1 MRNDHSIAGTT
12 ILQTTLED
20 ADNTQFYFKRLNDFF
35 DLTLIVKLKNVCG
48 MGDPRH
54 EVRHSESGFRG
65 EDVSP
70 STASSV
76 LQLETI
82 KSFTE
87 LIGKET
93 MVYGVWMIVRPYDL
107 NGGGGGCMHE

>member
-1 MRNDHSIAGTT
+1 
-12 ILQTTLED
+12 
-20 ADNTQFYFKRLNDFF
+20 
-35 DLTLIVKLKNVCG
+35 

-87 LIGKET
+87 LIGKGDD
-93 MVYGVWMIVRPYDL
+93 GVRCVDDRTTIRFEC
-107 NGGGGGCMHE
+107 GGGGGGGGARVHA